1 MRRNRAS
8 GTDLGGQVMRFVF
21 AEHIYMSQDPL
32 TPISLTPNVTPLNNV
47 LTDINFIKFTV
58 GLKVYII

>member
-1 MRRNRAS
+1 
-8 GTDLGGQVMRFVF
+8 
-21 AEHIYMSQDPL
+21 MSQDPL
-32 TPISLTPNVTPLNNV
+32 TPTSLTPNVTPLNNV